1 MPPYARKEAPI
12 LLCSKESKGFT
23 IAIAGIGI
31 SFLFD
36 QDLSEL
42 DLEKRDN
49 AFVADLGEDIKLQVH
64 HGHAPDTKTKQKIFD
79 SGDTWALYKC
89 DGRYVLQDDSLESA
103 SSPST
108 FIVLEPDLKSGEVFI
123 LYDASD
129 RNPFPDPLGYPL
141 NQVLMILLLSK
152 GKGILFHACGIDDDG
167 SGYLFLGNS
176 TDGKSTMAG
185 LWSKKNATVLNDDRI
200 VVREKEGG
208 FWMYGTPWHGD
219 FREISSEGVPI
230 KRIFFLRHGEKNQ
243 AILHNGVEA
252 VTMLL
257 TRSFPPLWN
266 KNGMAF
272 TTELCHHIASK
283 IPCYELTFAPDTKIV
298 AFVRSI

>member
-1 MPPYARKEAPI
+1 MRKEAPI
-12 LLCSKESKGFT
+12 LVGEKESKEFT

-42 DLEKRDN
+42 GLEQRDN
-49 AFVADLGEDIKLQVH
+49 AFVADLREGLKLRVH
-64 HGHAPDTKTKQKIFD
+64 YGHAPDTKRKQKIFD
-79 SGDTWALYKC
+79 SGDTWAFYKSN
-89 DGRYVLQDDSLESA
+89 GRYVLQDDSLESA

-108 FIVLEPDLKSGEVFI
+108 FIVLEPDLRSGEVFI

-129 RNPFPDPLGYPL
+129 RNPFPDPIGYPL
-141 NQVLMILLLSK
+141 NQVLMILLLSL
-152 GKGILFHACGIDDDG
+152 GKGILFHACGIDDNG

-185 LWSKKNATVLNDDRI
+185 LWSKKHATVLNDDRI
-200 VVREKEGG
+200 VVREKDGE

-219 FREISSEGVPI
+219 FREISPEGIPI
-230 KRIFFLRHGEKNQ
+230 QKIFFLRHGEKNQ
-243 AILHNGVEA
+243 AILHNGVGA

-257 TRSFPPLWN
+257 TRSFPPLWD
-266 KNGMAF
+266 KHGMTF
-272 TTELCHHIASK
+272 TTELCHRIVNK
-283 IPCYELTFAPDTKIV
+283 IPCYELSFAPRTKIV
-298 AFVRSI
+298 DFVRDM